1 MTAALAG
8 SRFAA
13 GALTAA
19 LLAAAALAPAGCGS
33 QKREECRS
41 LTSLINAGAEG
52 VEKVQASALDPAGL
66 KSVATVLEKSAGD
79 AEALKLT
86 DAALQKQAKD
96 YAALMRAVAK
106 EAREM
111 AAAAE
116 NGDLE
121 KAKAANAA
129 MEKLVGDEP
138 RVIGE
143 VNKVCTAE

>member
-1 MTAALAG
+1 MTYALAA
-8 SRFAA
+8 SRLAA
-13 GALTAA
+13 GA
-19 LLAAAALAPAGCGS
+19 LLAAAALALPACGS

-52 VEKVQASALDPAGL
+52 VEKAQASALDPAGL

-79 AEALKLT
+79 AEALKLA

-106 EAREM
+106 ETREM

-121 KAKAANAA
+121 KAKAAGAA